1 MKFKM
6 NLKKKI
12 LILLT
17 LSLLYFTYS
26 KIIEAGGL
34 SISLNTPISFPVDI

>member
-1 MKFKM
+1 M

-12 LILLT
+12 IIFVILIFACFVC
-17 LSLLYFTYS
+17 YN
-26 KIIEAGGL
+26 IIEAGGL

>member
-1 MKFKM
+1 M

-12 LILLT
+12 IFVILIFACLVC
-17 LSLLYFTYS
+17 YN
-26 KIIEAGGL
+26 IIEAGGL